1 MPTTSNSIGNKII
14 RLTRHRAGALTTF
27 VPRFLPRR
35 ACWFFWLVDSDRLVA
50 SFSSLGTIPWSRASA
65 NTLLDLFV
73 NPRFLLRSFHNFSV
87 EVVSHTTWR
96 LSLRGGRPLFERFML
111 VNGDGKLPNIH
122 RVHTIYSQRT
132 WRSHLQ
138 QPVSAD
144 CNDTVR
150 WSNTIGKNVLSVL
163 QKMAPV
169 QCSPAMHFG
178 WVWSFNDAKVVR
190 SRDAQCNTE
199 ESP

>member
-1 MPTTSNSIGNKII
+1 MPTTLNNIGNKII
-14 RLTRHRAGALTTF
+14 RLTRHRASIDNIRCTF
-27 VPRFLPRR
+27 PSRR

-87 EVVSHTTWR
+87 EVVSHTTWQ
-96 LSLRGGRPLFERFML
+96 LSLRCGRPLFERFMF
-111 VNGDGKLPNIH
+111 VNGDGKLPNTH

-132 WRSHLQ
+132 SRSHLQ

-178 WVWSFNDAKVVR
+178 WVWSFKAELLGWVVQ
-190 SRDAQCNTE
+190 SLD
-199 ESP
+199 